1 MREDDTGPQELIT
14 LNNGEQ
20 IKNNLCR
27 MGEISRGSSESETF
41 IGHKI
46 YLQNLT
52 YIMWG
57 EEEEG
62 EWGVSGIWACA
73 CVLGEG
79 RIGVKVR
86 KKRRQRQTK
95 RKSEEKGVGS
105 NKMYLFTIHL
115 LICVIL
121 RFRTVIA
128 FTGQPEG
135 VPFLTSVVS
144 SHLNVT
150 CELWISQKLPRKGM
164 SAPWQLHYNSPT
176 SHMVQNKF
184 FSLDLDWTAWDK

>member
-95 RKSEEKGVGS
+95 RKSEEKGVG
-105 NKMYLFTIHL
+105 IG
-115 LICVIL
+115 
-121 RFRTVIA
+121 RE
-128 FTGQPEG
+128 Q
-135 VPFLTSVVS
+135 FLKKKKKKKCINFIIPLWKIYFYHKS
-144 SHLNVT
+144 
-150 CELWISQKLPRKGM
+150 LWINCAQLLEMAILLVEVRVVVAVTNSTSFSVLPFSVG
-164 SAPWQLHYNSPT
+164 SA
-176 SHMVQNKF
+176 
-184 FSLDLDWTAWDK
+184 FSC